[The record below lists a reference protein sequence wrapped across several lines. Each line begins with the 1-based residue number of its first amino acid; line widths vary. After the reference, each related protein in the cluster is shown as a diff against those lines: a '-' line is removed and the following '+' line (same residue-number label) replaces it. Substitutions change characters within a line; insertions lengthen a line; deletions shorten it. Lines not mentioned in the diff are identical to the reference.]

1 MFEEI
6 SLTTAVVG
14 TFLASLWDLK
24 TTEVPDPIPYAM
36 IGIGLSI
43 ALIQSFTY
51 WSFSSIL
58 DSLIAGSA
66 LLAFGALM
74 YFFGQWGG
82 ADALILAGVGFL
94 LPKFTKIKLLF
105 PFPFSYLLN
114 VFIIGAV
121 YMIVYALIFTMLNR
135 KIALSFFKEVKASKS
150 ILSIGSF
157 GLFVLFIGINYL
169 VLSFLHLPIQ
179 HSFVFKNSLLLLII
193 TLGIYFL
200 LKFVKVVEEVG
211 FKKRIPVSK
220 LKVGDVLAE
229 EKFWKGINEKEIE
242 KIKKSGKK
250 FVWIKE
256 GVRFA
261 PTFFLA
267 LIFTLYYGD
276 GISLIYKILIG
287 G

>member
-1 MFEEI
+1 
-6 SLTTAVVG
+6 
-14 TFLASLWDLK
+14 
-24 TTEVPDPIPYAM
+24 
-36 IGIGLSI
+36 
-43 ALIQSFTY
+43 
-51 WSFSSIL
+51 
-58 DSLIAGSA
+58 
-66 LLAFGALM
+66 
-74 YFFGQWGG
+74 
-82 ADALILAGVGFL
+82 
-94 LPKFTKIKLLF
+94 
-105 PFPFSYLLN
+105 
-114 VFIIGAV
+114 
-121 YMIVYALIFTMLNR
+121 MIVYALIFTMLNR

-157 GLFVLFIGINYL
+157 GLFILFIGINYL

-179 HSFVFKNSLLLLII
+179 RSFVFKNSLLLLII
-193 TLGIYFL
+193 TLGIYLL

-211 FKKRIPVSK
+211 FKKRISVSK

>member
-1 MFEEI
+1 MFEGI
-6 SLTTAVVG
+6 SIIVALAG

-36 IGIGLSI
+36 IGIGLAI
-43 ALIQSFTY
+43 ALLQSFIY
-51 WSFSSIL
+51 RDFSQMADCLFSGF
-58 DSLIAGSA
+58 SL
-66 LLAFGALM
+66 LVFGALM
-74 YFFGQWGG
+74 YFLGQWGG

-94 LPKFTKIKLLF
+94 LPKISKPKLLF

-114 VFIIGAV
+114 VFIIGAI
-121 YMIVYALIFTMLNR
+121 YMIIYALTFAVLNK
-135 KIALSFFKEVKASKS
+135 KIILSFFEEVKASKS

-157 GLFVLFIGINYL
+157 GLFILFIGINYSIL
-169 VLSFLHLPIQ
+169 FLLNLPIQ
-179 HSFVFKNSLLLLII
+179 HSFVLKNSLLLLVI
-193 TLGIYFL
+193 TLGIYLL

-229 EKFWKGINEKEIE
+229 EKFWKGISEKGIE
-242 KIKKSGKK
+242 KIKKSGKR

-287 G
+287 I

>member
-1 MFEEI
+1 MFEGI
-6 SLTTAVVG
+6 SIIVALAG

-36 IGIGLSI
+36 IGIGLAI
-43 ALIQSFTY
+43 ALLQSFIY
-51 WSFSSIL
+51 RDFSQLADCLFSGF
-58 DSLIAGSA
+58 SL
-66 LLAFGALM
+66 LVFGALM
-74 YFFGQWGG
+74 YFLGQWGG

-94 LPKFTKIKLLF
+94 LPKISKPKLLF

-114 VFIIGAV
+114 VFIIGAI
-121 YMIVYALIFTMLNR
+121 YMIIYALTFAVFNK
-135 KIALSFFKEVKASKS
+135 KIILSFFKEVKASKS
-150 ILSIGSF
+150 ILSLGSF
-157 GLFVLFIGINYL
+157 GLFILFIGINYSIL
-169 VLSFLHLPIQ
+169 FLLNLPIQ
-179 HSFVFKNSLLLLII
+179 HSFVLKNSLLLLVI
-193 TLGIYFL
+193 TLGIYLL

-229 EKFWKGINEKEIE
+229 EKFWKGISEKEIE

-287 G
+287 I